1 MRLHHCSLTRLI
13 KINYP
18 AKTLFSLLHSNRF
31 KFLIFSIPVRRRSP
45 SIVTARI
52 RDAASGNG
60 VLCKRMFTRVQH
72 EMIIDAFK
80 SRCELWLIMTGVP
93 SHVESEVE
101 VEVKVGAEA
110 DAEANSDV
118 RQNDCTWLTS
128 RSSQSAIGIKTS
140 DRGV

>member
-1 MRLHHCSLTRLI
+1 
-13 KINYP
+13 
-18 AKTLFSLLHSNRF
+18 
-31 KFLIFSIPVRRRSP
+31 
-45 SIVTARI
+45 
-52 RDAASGNG
+52 
-60 VLCKRMFTRVQH
+60 
-72 EMIIDAFK
+72 
-80 SRCELWLIMTGVP
+80 MTGVP

-118 RQNDCTWLTS
+118 RQNDWTWLTS